1 MALLPELDEAR
12 TVEKARYFFDKELPT
27 IKRMA
32 HKSYV
37 DVKSPIISG
46 MPSSR
51 SINNA
56 TDEKLTNHAYAEM
69 ILDEV
74 IEACKTM
81 KFPHRDIIELRYFKM
96 VKWNKIFEQMGYS
109 ESRGYQLIREAFL
122 QFAWAFAD
130 VEDLRV
136 FVLEGAKDKSKPETP
151 FDPESSEYNYR

>member
-1 MALLPELDEAR
+1 MALLPEIDEAR

-32 HKSYV
+32 HKSYI

-81 KFPHRDIIELRYFKM
+81 KFPHRKIIELRYLKM

-136 FVLEGAKDKSKPETP
+136 FV
-151 FDPESSEYNYR
+151 